1 MVFDKKSNQGS
12 SKQRPLHT
20 GSSFCHL
27 YPAPNADMLET
38 SPSIDLGSKP
48 FRLFDLP
55 YETRSQIFFFS
66 ICSTDN
72 YWLDRE
78 VISLGESLRL
88 VYFIRGRVVWRGSNG
103 VFLRLLLSSRLIYN
117 EVTQMLFSRF
127 AFDARGWG
135 YMLKYS
141 DPSKRP
147 SSNYLPKHR
156 IKHIVYTP
164 YRTEYLREHQDSAKR
179 ILSSLPMLCTVRIMI
194 SWECAQ
200 GLVVC
205 GNTKVGTMFLVDV
218 ARLFRDVGK
227 VAVVGRSIC
236 GALEQSMVME
246 ARQELE
252 DEPWYW
258 DMGLD
263 YPLLASPCSYMEKY
277 L

>member
-1 MVFDKKSNQGS
+1 MLIQFISQSLLFPAFTSYSLITNNQLNQPIN
-12 SKQRPLHT
+12 KLHT
-20 GSSFCHL
+20 IYSYITLRPYLTVLTSHIVWSSTKNQTRAQANSARCTPGHHSVICIQL
-27 YPAPNADMLET
+27 PTQTYWKPAPRLT
-38 SPSIDLGSKP
+38 WVSKP

-55 YETRSQIFFFS
+55 YEIRSQRFFFS

-141 DPSKRP
+141 NPSKGP

-179 ILSSLPMLCTVRIMI
+179 PT
-194 SWECAQ
+194 
-200 GLVVC
+200 
-205 GNTKVGTMFLVDV
+205 TT
-218 ARLFRDVGK
+218 
-227 VAVVGRSIC
+227 
-236 GALEQSMVME
+236 
-246 ARQELE
+246 
-252 DEPWYW
+252 
-258 DMGLD
+258 
-263 YPLLASPCSYMEKY
+263 
-277 L
+277 